1 MQLQLA
7 DVETVDQ
14 LAAQRIGLFARVNG
28 APLPS
33 VMTLDY
39 LFQSGDGA
47 VVHVRCSQRDIAQAG
62 RTKLTHVLGATG
74 KLDQSDVAR
83 RVRPST
89 VLVIQSGIVKTLF
102 RTGDSR
108 VSDVISKVET
118 AVELIATHPAAEK
131 ERLATARGRADGV
144 LVSAVFVAI
153 VV

>member
-1 MQLQLA
+1 MQLPVA

-14 LAAQRIGLFARVNG
+14 LTAQRIGLFTCVNG
-28 APLPS
+28 EPLLS

-39 LFQSGDGA
+39 LFQSADGA

-74 KLDQSDVAR
+74 ELGQSGVAR

-89 VLVIQSGIVKTLF
+89 VLVIKSGIVKTLL
-102 RTGDSR
+102 RSVHSR
-108 VSDVISKVET
+108 VSDVIGKVET
-118 AVELIATHPAAEK
+118 AVALIATHPAAEK

-144 LVSAVFVAI
+144 FVIAIFVAI

>member
-1 MQLQLA
+1 MQLPVA

-14 LAAQRIGLFARVNG
+14 RAAQRIGLFARVDG

-47 VVHVRCSQRDIAQAG
+47 VVHVRCSQRDIAQAR

-74 KLDQSDVAR
+74 ELGQSGVAR

-89 VLVIQSGIVKTLF
+89 VLVIQSTILKTLF
-102 RTGDSR
+102 RN
-108 VSDVISKVET
+108 V
-118 AVELIATHPAAEK
+118 PP
-131 ERLATARGRADGV
+131 RLSLCFRKK
-144 LVSAVFVAI
+144 
-153 VV
+153 